1 MNENSGVRGNRS
13 VVVVWTIAALGLAV
27 IAVLVWSSARAGFSG
42 ETLVSILTD
51 LSFAIALVA
60 FVISGAVIVSRQ
72 PKNIIGRLLMIP
84 GLVLPAA
91 ELIHNWLVDLDPVPV
106 NADLTLWLA
115 TWFDGWSW
123 VLLIFPIFHLLLVFP
138 TGRLISPRWRWV
150 VGVEGAM
157 VAFMLFS
164 GVFADRIELVTDA
177 ASQEVVVWSVANP
190 IGFLPEG
197 FFSNVFG
204 LIWSL
209 GLVGLTVAGVVA
221 VVRRFRAGSRLERQQ
236 LKWPLY
242 AVGVFGFVYA
252 WTALG
257 SGVVT
262 NSGPDVLLGLAIA
275 VIPVSVAVAV
285 LRYRLYDLDRIV
297 SRTVTYLVVAV
308 LTIGAYVLVVLML
321 GSFLGRDNPVAVAG
335 ATLAAAALFNP
346 VRTRIRRWVDRRFNR
361 PRYDTERVMDQFTDT
376 LRHRVDPEEVV
387 VGWVGVVSE
396 TMHPA
401 TVGLWL
407 KQ

>member
-1 MNENSGVRGNRS
+1 MNESSGVSGNRS
-13 VVVVWTIAALGLAV
+13 AVIVWTIAALGLAV
-27 IAVLVWSSARAGFSG
+27 IAVLIWTSALAGFFG
-42 ETLVSILTD
+42 ESLVSALIG
-51 LSFAIALVA
+51 LSNVVLMVA

-115 TWFDGWSW
+115 TWLDGWSW

-138 TGRLISPRWRWV
+138 TGRLLSPRWRWV
-150 VGVEGAM
+150 VGVEGVM
-157 VAFMLFS
+157 VAFMVFT
-164 GVFADRIELVTDA
+164 GAFADRMQVLTEA
-177 ASQEVVVWSVANP
+177 EGQEILVWSVANP
-190 IGFLPEG
+190 IGFISEG
-197 FFSNVFG
+197 FFADVFALFWG
-204 LIWSL
+204 L
-209 GLVGLTVAGVVA
+209 GLAGLTVAGATA
-221 VVRRFRAGSRLERQQ
+221 VVRRFREGSRLERQQ

-242 AVGVFGFVYA
+242 AVGVFALVYG
-252 WTALG
+252 WTILG
-257 SGVVT
+257 SGILSD
-262 NSGPDVLLGLAIA
+262 SGPDVLLGLAIA

-335 ATLAAAALFNP
+335 ATLAAAALFSP

-361 PRYDTERVMDQFTDT
+361 PRYDTERVMDQFTNT

>member
-1 MNENSGVRGNRS
+1 
-13 VVVVWTIAALGLAV
+13 
-27 IAVLVWSSARAGFSG
+27 
-42 ETLVSILTD
+42 
-51 LSFAIALVA
+51 
-60 FVISGAVIVSRQ
+60 
-72 PKNIIGRLLMIP
+72 
-84 GLVLPAA
+84 
-91 ELIHNWLVDLDPVPV
+91 
-106 NADLTLWLA
+106 
-115 TWFDGWSW
+115 
-123 VLLIFPIFHLLLVFP
+123 
-138 TGRLISPRWRWV
+138 
-150 VGVEGAM
+150 M
-157 VAFMLFS
+157 VAFMVFT
-164 GVFADRIELVTDA
+164 GAFADRMQVLTEA
-177 ASQEVVVWSVANP
+177 EGQEILVWSVANP
-190 IGFLPEG
+190 IGFISEG
-197 FFSNVFG
+197 FFADVFALFWG
-204 LIWSL
+204 L
-209 GLVGLTVAGVVA
+209 GLAGLTVAGATA
-221 VVRRFRAGSRLERQQ
+221 VVRRFREGSRLERQQ

-242 AVGVFGFVYA
+242 AVGVFALVYG
-252 WTALG
+252 WTILG
-257 SGVVT
+257 SGILSD
-262 NSGPDVLLGLAIA
+262 SGPDVLLGLAIA

-335 ATLAAAALFNP
+335 ATLAAAALFSP

-361 PRYDTERVMDQFTDT
+361 PRYDTERVMDQFTNT